1 MLKVLRPLVDKLF
14 PKLASAYRRLRDA
27 KALEQP
33 EMTPL
38 GFKFNGNR
46 VMESGLFEQFETER
60 VKKIF
65 SQVDI
70 VINVGA
76 NIGYYVCLALHQKK
90 HTIAF
95 EPIELNLRYL
105 LRNIKANDWQS
116 RSEIFPIA
124 LSNAVGVIEIYG
136 GGTGASLVRGWAGT
150 PENYSTLVPCSTM
163 NIILGERF
171 SGKSVFVI
179 IDVEGAENLV
189 LEGANNLLDMH
200 PKPIWLVEIA
210 GDAHLPKGEKIT
222 NSLLGTFEFFW
233 SRNYVAITADKYM
246 REIERDELEQIIRNQ
261 VNTLGTCNFLFYEK
275 GNLPLGL

>member
-1 MLKVLRPLVDKLF
+1 MLKVLRPLIDKF
-14 PKLASAYRRLRDA
+14 PKLASAYRRFRDA

-46 VMESGLFEQFETER
+46 VMESGLFEQFETEL

-65 SQVDI
+65 SQVDT

-90 HTIAF
+90 YAIAF

-105 LRNIKANDWQS
+105 LRNIKANDWQG

-124 LSNAVGVIEIYG
+124 LSNAVGIIEIYG
-136 GGTGASLVRGWAGT
+136 GGTGASLLKGWAGT

-171 SGKSVFVI
+171 GGKRVFVI
-179 IDVEGAENLV
+179 MDVEGAENLV

-200 PKPIWLVEIA
+200 PKPIWMVEIA

-222 NSLLGTFEFFW
+222 HSLLGAFEFFW

-246 REIERDELEQIIRNQ
+246 REIERDELEQIIRTQ
-261 VNTLGTCNFLFYEK
+261 VNTLGTGNFLFFEK
-275 GNLPLGL
+275 GNLPTGL